1 PLNEEQIR
9 NIARLMVKELEQR
22 LERQGLT
29 MELEEDAYKF
39 LAEEGFDSVY
49 GARPLRRAILRM
61 IEDPISESILS
72 GEYREGDRI
81 LLRLEDGQL
90 AFHKESPTE
99 AAPAEESTADEESAP
114 ENE

>member
-1 PLNEEQIR
+1 MKKSLTETIIEELKI
-9 NIARLMVKELEQR
+9 
-22 LERQGLT
+22 
-29 MELEEDAYKF
+29 
-39 LAEEGFDSVY
+39 
-49 GARPLRRAILRM
+49 
-61 IEDPISESILS
+61 SILS